1 MLPVADTY
9 GEETA
14 ETETGKTVDLSKYK
28 NLTIVSSDIE
38 DEDGTGIVR
47 WTKDKTYVI
56 CSVNTV
62 VAPSVK
68 CKLIIEPGTTVL
80 FGTGTGGLDGVEK
93 SDVKYRPY
101 PIFWV
106 DEHGSIE
113 AKGTED
119 EPITFKNIGT
129 HAGWNGID
137 ITLPDSGEV
146 TDTFEYCNFING
158 SAQFRDF
165 TEGFI
170 DVSYGTEKTK
180 FN

>member
-1 MLPVADTY
+1 M
-9 GEETA
+9 
-14 ETETGKTVDLSKYK
+14 
-28 NLTIVSSDIE
+28 
-38 DEDGTGIVR
+38 R
-47 WTKDKTYVI
+47 WTEDKTYVI

-170 DVSYGTEKTK
+170 DVSYGTEKL
-180 FN
+180 NLI